1 MYQEDIRL
9 KVEIAFFGN
18 FIELREVQVEAF
30 EPIFS
35 GQNAIICSGTG
46 SGKTEA
52 AVAPLVARYYEVSI
66 DNDDPFLLYVTPTKA
81 LANDLKKRLER
92 PLELLSLSA
101 GIRHGDKNDL
111 KLKKKPNIIITT
123 SESLDV
129 LLFKDDPALNQI
141 KAVILDEI
149 HFLYNTQRGLQLAI
163 LLNRLRKKLRHD
175 FQWVALSATI
185 SNADDYI
192 QFFFPDVEKSRIKVI
207 NRPSNRGIEALVC
220 PVSSPDKLFNKV
232 LRYQPSKVLGFVN
245 NRRLC
250 EEITE
255 SMRKFTELS
264 EYIFCHHSSLSPKI
278 RVKTEQEFS
287 KMETSL
293 CIATSTLE
301 LGIDIGDIDLIVL
314 WDVPPGIEA
323 FLQRLGRGNRRENK
337 NKLICAIPEETKNI
351 LLTCLKF
358 LSLYNLAIRGLL
370 PNKRPYQLYGAVV
383 QQILSLI
390 ASRNGSYRQ
399 KRDLYEMIDFLG
411 YINEQA
417 AYELLEELVEN
428 QYLRRHD
435 FYLSYG
441 GADKL
446 YELVDSFDIYS
457 NIGRCGNEVKIKNG
471 KLEIGRIPSENLKK
485 IQEGDQFIFGGK
497 MWEAIQKKGY
507 TINVKP
513 AEHVKKPVNIT
524 YSDEYPLNEAY
535 VVDYL
540 WRIIHEGGGN
550 SIFNIGDLEIHRSIE
565 SLVKEKVKTFS
576 QICQIDRVPVIK
588 DNGRYIYFT
597 FAGELINSLL
607 SYSFNGGKIEAD
619 EISFITN
626 NKFDWEKI
634 EGLIDQNEG
643 FIFNLLK
650 ARTQKNIY
658 QELLPE
664 RLRKKELLEYWR
676 KDESLLSIRKR
687 LSESNLVFIERE
699 DDRKALLELSTL
711 Q

>member
-9 KVEIAFFGN
+9 KVEVAFFGN

-52 AVAPLVARYYEVSI
+52 AVAPLVARYYEGSV
-66 DNDDPFLLYVTPTKA
+66 DNDEPFLLYVTPTKA

-92 PLELLSLSA
+92 PLEVLSLSA

-111 KLKKKPNIIITT
+111 KLKKKPNLIITT
-123 SESLDV
+123 PESLDV

-163 LLNRLRKKLRHD
+163 LLNRLRKKLGRD

-185 SNADDYI
+185 SNAEDYI
-192 QFFFPDVEKSRIKVI
+192 HFFFPDVEKSRIKVI
-207 NRPSNRGIEALVC
+207 NRPSNRGIEALIC

-255 SMRKFTELS
+255 SMRKYTELS

-337 NKLICAIPEETKNI
+337 NKLICAIPEKTKNI
-351 LLTCLKF
+351 ILTCLKF
-358 LSLYNLAIRGLL
+358 LSLYNQAIKGLL
-370 PNKRPYQLYGAVV
+370 PKKRPYQLYGAVV

-390 ASRNGSYRQ
+390 ASQNGSYRQ
-399 KRDLYEMIDFLG
+399 KRDLYEMIKFLG
-411 YINEQA
+411 YTNEQT
-417 AYELLEELVEN
+417 AYELLEELVEKK
-428 QYLRRHD
+428 YLRRHD

-441 GADKL
+441 GSEKL
-446 YELVDSFDIYS
+446 YELVDSFEIYS
-457 NIGRCGNEVKIKNG
+457 NIGRFGSEIKIKDRNI
-471 KLEIGRIPSENLKK
+471 EIGRIPAENIKK
-485 IQEGDQFIFGGK
+485 IQEGDQFIIGGK
-497 MWEAIQKKGY
+497 FWEVIQKRAY
-507 TINVKP
+507 TINVKA
-513 AEHVKKPVNIT
+513 AENIKKPVNIT

-535 VVDYL
+535 MVDYL
-540 WRIIHEGGGN
+540 WKIIHEEN
-550 SIFNIGDLEIHRSIE
+550 PHSIFNNGQLAIHKSVENLI
-565 SLVKEKVKTFS
+565 KEKVQELSK
-576 QICQIDRVPVIK
+576 ICQIDQIPVVRYN
-588 DNGRYIYFT
+588 DRYIYFT

-607 SYSFNGGKIEAD
+607 SYSSNGGKIEAD
-619 EISFITN
+619 EISFISN
-626 NKFDWEKI
+626 NKFDWDK
-634 EGLIDQNEG
+634 LKTLFDRNED
-643 FIFNLLK
+643 FIYNQLK
-650 ARTQKNIY
+650 SRTQRSIY
-658 QELLPE
+658 QELLPD
-664 RLRKKELLEYWR
+664 RLQKEEILEYWR
-676 KDESLLSIRKR
+676 NDESLLSIRKR
-687 LSESNLVFIERE
+687 LIESTLFPIEKAE
-699 DDRKALLELSTL
+699 DARTLLELSTMP
-711 Q
+711 